1 MMRYRHLSWLPLLSA
16 LLTLGMVA
24 APGTAHAGLW
34 RFEGNPGDPVGVVPN
49 ATPADGMPNATG
61 SGTAI
66 YSALIPGA
74 LILDPLTG
82 LMYANTSSLAMGA
95 GSGLVTALDNAVFD
109 AATSFTIEAFVR
121 LGSSPGATYPA
132 YVARRYDAGGGSYRG
147 WQLDKSN
154 THAGRARVDT
164 SSAQNQVV
172 TAGTMAAD
180 NWYHTALS
188 YDATTGLLKYYFNYT
203 TIATA
208 TLSGYPGTSS
218 QLSNIAA
225 DLVMGSASADWG
237 TNAAVDEVR
246 LTPLAIASQ
255 GFLRTTGLSGNYQM
269 QVGSASGNA
278 SLAAYISPDNLS
290 VGTPLV
296 AMGTGTPT
304 RLATGTVGLSVGVT
318 NYLQVVAGGGWDSQY
333 PPNSQAPWLATTL
346 TAPLGYVFAETGNQ
360 FFSTSTATWSAQDL
374 PWGTFGASA
383 LAVYGV
389 PSPNPAMSA
398 GFAPNAQA
406 IFALDENQGNVLNPT
421 YFSAPFTL
429 QQGAWTV
436 LGAPEQNPGTPQGLS
451 AHIVRVRG
459 DIVDLA
465 GADAALALRPGV
477 GIHDVSQVLSIARA
491 DIDTGGNY
499 ANQVGLL
506 AGAYRGGGSPDDYAM
521 RVAGYIYAE
530 QGETRTFAVRSDEA
544 YYFKIG
550 GTELLRYSGA
560 AAYNDPTAVAITF
573 PAAGY
578 YPLELVWTN
587 YSGAG
592 YAEISSSPGYRA
604 AWDST
609 NFVVLGNDPNY
620 PVYQNPGA
628 MPNDF
633 TGTVAESA
641 GPAFVPG
648 AIQTPTGDGFVF
660 RVVQDAAAAPRYN
673 WSGRYLMDNYEGGTP
688 AAPVVTK
695 IVDYYDPQSGSTG
708 NFNAS
713 PVTAPWPHNTAADD
727 NEFAARASG
736 LIYFDQP
743 GIYSFATG
751 SDDSFRLRIGKQV
764 IGERLSGTAT
774 GDVNMMYI
782 NIPQA
787 GLYPIE
793 LTYHEGTG
801 GSSLEFSHGGFGV
814 GRIQSLLVTS
824 RNANTAGFNRDF
836 GAQVYSVEPIAELTT
851 YSTTLQAKVLTNVPA
866 LNGGTQLPVE
876 RWALQRLVRPTI
888 DINNDGIPDAHPGL
902 WASYYIGGS
911 DVGRVTLPD
920 GSLRPNSFTGA
931 RQELTSGVFNYS
943 TASKFGYG
951 LPINPFG
958 DTVDC
963 ENYFHGRWT
972 GYLYIPTAGTWSF
985 HTNAD
990 DYSWIY
996 LDIDGN
1002 GDFLGANEQPV
1013 ISGRDARIN
1022 NVALGVGWY
1031 KAVFMS
1037 REEGGAEDM
1046 KAWWSLNGAAESY
1059 IPAQYFAFVG
1069 DLWQTIA
1076 SSASMGLYQIG
1087 DLASFGDVMAFDFG
1101 STETLRLSVDIAG
1114 AIAIYEATFT
1124 FVPEPGTLVLLAG
1137 GLLAAATRRRRS
1149 RR

>member
-1 MMRYRHLSWLPLLSA
+1 MRHSQVSHLPFLLAIVA
-16 LLTLGMVA
+16 LGLLVA
-24 APGTAHAGLW
+24 PCTTQAGLW
-34 RFEGNPGDPVGVVPN
+34 RFEGTAGNVVGPVPN
-49 ATPADGMPNATG
+49 ATPADGMPDAAG
-61 SGTAI
+61 DGLAI
-66 YSALIPGA
+66 YSALVPNAWIT
-74 LILDPLTG
+74 DPLTATT
-82 LMYANTSSLAMGA
+82 YANATSLAMGT
-95 GSGLVTALDNAVFD
+95 GSGLVTALDDATFD

-121 LGSSPGATYPA
+121 LGISPGATYPA
-132 YVARRYDAGGGSYRG
+132 YVSRLQDPAGARRG

-172 TAGTMAAD
+172 STGTMAAG
-180 NWYHTALS
+180 NWYHTALT
-188 YDATTGLLKYYFNYT
+188 YEATTGLLKYYFNYT
-203 TIATA
+203 AIATA

-225 DLVMGSASADWG
+225 NLLMGSASADWG
-237 TNAAVDEVR
+237 TDAAVDEVR
-246 LTPLAIASQ
+246 FTAQALPSQ
-255 GFLRTTGLSGNYQM
+255 GFLRAGGVSGNYQM
-269 QVGSASGNA
+269 QVGSASGAA
-278 SLAAYISPDNLS
+278 SLAAYLSPDNLT

-296 AMGTGTPT
+296 ASGTGTPT
-304 RLATGTVGLSVGVT
+304 RLVTGTAGLNVGVT
-318 NYLQVVAGGGWDSQY
+318 NYLQVVAGGGWDGQY
-333 PPNSQAPWLATTL
+333 PPSSQAPWLATTL
-346 TAPLGYVFAETGNQ
+346 TAPLGYIFAETGSQ
-360 FFSTSTATWSAQDL
+360 FFSTSAATWSAQDL

-383 LAVYGV
+383 LSVYAV

-398 GFAPNAQA
+398 GFAPGTQA

-421 YFSAPFTL
+421 FFSAPFTL

-436 LGAPEQNPGTPQGLS
+436 LGEPEQNPGTPQGLS

-459 DIVDLA
+459 DIADLA
-465 GADAALALRPGV
+465 QADAALALRPGV
-477 GIHDVSQVLSIARA
+477 GNHDASQVLSIARA

-499 ANQVGLL
+499 SNQVGLL

-521 RVAGYIYAE
+521 RIAGYIYAD
-530 QGETRTFAVRSDEA
+530 QGETRTFAVRSDDA
-544 YYFKIG
+544 YYFSIG
-550 GTELLRYSGA
+550 GTELLRFSGA

-578 YPLELVWTN
+578 YPLELVWAN
-587 YSGAG
+587 YGGGG
-592 YAEISSSPGYRA
+592 YAEISSRAGYYPV
-604 AWDST
+604 WDT
-609 NFVVLGNDPNY
+609 GFTILGNDPNY

-628 MPNDF
+628 VPNDF

-648 AIQTPTGDGFVF
+648 ALQTPTGDGFVF

-673 WSGRYLMDNYEGGTP
+673 WSSRYLMDNTEGGTP
-688 AAPVVTK
+688 AAPVVTT

-708 NFNAS
+708 NFNSS
-713 PVTAPWPHNTAADD
+713 PATAPWPHNTAADD

-743 GIYSFATG
+743 GVYSFATG
-751 SDDSFRLRIGKQV
+751 SDDSFRLRIGSQV

-782 NIPQA
+782 NIPEA

-814 GRIQSLLVTS
+814 GRIQSLLLSS

-836 GAQVYSVEPIAELTT
+836 GTQVYSVEPIAEMTT
-851 YSTTLQAKVLTNVPA
+851 YSTTLQARILTNVPA

-876 RWALQRLVRPTI
+876 SWALQRLVAPTI
-888 DINNDGIPDAHPGL
+888 DIDGDSIPDAHPGL
-902 WASYYIGGS
+902 WASYYAGGG

-943 TASKFGYG
+943 TASKFGYS

-958 DTVDC
+958 STVDC

-1022 NVALGVGWY
+1022 NVVLGTGWY
-1031 KAVFMS
+1031 KVVFMS

-1046 KAWWSLNGAAESY
+1046 KAWWALSGSFGETY

-1069 DLWQTIA
+1069 DLWETVA
-1076 SSASMGLYQIG
+1076 SSGSTGLYQIG
-1087 DLASFGDVMAFDFG
+1087 DLANFGDVMAFDFG
-1101 STETLRLSVDIAG
+1101 STETLRLSVNIAG
-1114 AIAIYEATFT
+1114 AIGIYEATFT
-1124 FVPEPGTLVLLAG
+1124 FVPEPGTMLLLAG
-1137 GLLAAATRRRRS
+1137 GLLAAAARRRRS